1 MKMRDV
7 CLSLLGG
14 AMVYVAMAA
23 CSAGGD
29 AGSVGS
35 VGAGGAGVRSG
46 DGGSGSG
53 LDSGFADA
61 LMNPVSKAAA
71 DPVSG
76 TRLKAQYMIADDG
89 SKEYITDLWFD
100 SQRNETC
107 AFAVAGDGKQRCI
120 PGGAAAEMFSDSA
133 CSTPI
138 LAVPTGCTTPPYA
151 VGTDLSTCTQAP
163 NANHVYQVGPVA
175 APAPTSLFMTSGTSC
190 FSVGPAALGFAYYT
204 VGAEVP
210 ASSFVASSTMHD

>member
-14 AMVYVAMAA
+14 ALVYVAMAA

-35 VGAGGAGVRSG
+35 VGGVGSGGSAVRSAN
-46 DGGSGSG
+46 GGSGS
-53 LDSGFADA
+53 
-61 LMNPVSKAAA
+61 LMNPVPTASA

-89 SKEYITDLWFD
+89 SKEYVTDLWFD

-107 AFAVAGDGKQRCI
+107 AFTVAGDGKQRCI
-120 PGGAAAEMFSDSA
+120 PGGAAASMYSDSS

-151 VGTDLSTCTQAP
+151 VGTDLSTCTQTP
-163 NANHVYQVGPVA
+163 DANHVYVVGPA
-175 APAPTSLFMTSGTSC
+175 ATPAPTSLFMTSGTSC

-204 VGAEVP
+204 IGAEIP
-210 ASSFVASSTMHD
+210 AASFVSASTTHD